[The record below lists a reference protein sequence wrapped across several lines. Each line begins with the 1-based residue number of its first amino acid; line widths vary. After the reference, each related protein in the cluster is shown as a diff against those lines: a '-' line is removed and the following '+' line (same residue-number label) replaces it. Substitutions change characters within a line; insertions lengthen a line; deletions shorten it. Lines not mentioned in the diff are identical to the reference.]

1 MGSVGSRGADVTFQP
16 WSLLSVMVMVLS
28 QTVDDLRLIA
38 GDNVVLVQREVYQCW
53 ALIMFLKRNY
63 AHGCPLLITYTNAQE
78 KTG

>member
-1 MGSVGSRGADVTFQP
+1 VGSVGSRGADVTFQP
-16 WSLLSVMVMVLS
+16 WTLLPVTVMVLS

-38 GDNVVLVQREVYQCW
+38 GDIVVQREVYQCW

>member
-1 MGSVGSRGADVTFQP
+1 MGSVGSRGANVTFQP

-38 GDNVVLVQREVYQCW
+38 GDIVVQREVYQCW